1 MSVISVINQKGGVG
15 KTTSVANVGAALAQL
30 GFKTLLI
37 DLDPQAHLSI
47 SFDLM
52 PSPGDPAVY
61 SVLAGTHSL
70 EDVAQPTG
78 VDNLWVA
85 PTNLDL
91 VGAETEFSTEIG
103 REFLLRD
110 AISKLSE
117 GRFHPDIVLLDCPP
131 SLGLL
136 SLNALVASN
145 GVVIPVQAEFFAL
158 QGLAQLEEVIQRV
171 QRRLNPQ
178 LDLLGVLVGMFTK
191 QRNLSQ
197 EVLQE
202 LHNYFGARVFERLV
216 RVNVRLAEAPSHGLT
231 IFQYAPKS
239 GAAEDF
245 TALGREF
252 ATRLGLIREV
262 GEMDEA
268 KAGDA
273 SAN

>member
-1 MSVISVINQKGGVG
+1 MSVISIINQKGGVG
-15 KTTSVANVGAALAQL
+15 KTTSVANIGAALAKM

-47 SFDLM
+47 SFDRM
-52 PSPGDPAVY
+52 PAPGDPAIY
-61 SVLAGTHSL
+61 SVLGGVHTL

-78 VDNLWVA
+78 VENLWIA

-91 VGAETEFSTEIG
+91 VGAETEFSAEIG

-110 AISKLSE
+110 ALTKMDGGSM
-117 GRFHPDIVLLDCPP
+117 RPDVVLLDCPP

-136 SLNALVASN
+136 SLNALVASS

-202 LHNYFGARVFERLV
+202 LHNYFGDRVFERLV

-245 TALGREF
+245 AALGEEF
-252 ATRLGLIREV
+252 AKRLGLHPNKES
-262 GEMDEA
+262 EAAEPNSDEL
-268 KAGDA
+268 
-273 SAN
+273 SI